1 MSSSDEDDDSPAQ
14 PAAAQKQDSTAS
26 SESAAASTST
36 SAASTPSPSKKEVY
50 DKDSI
55 VKEVQG
61 MERRKVSKQA
71 QEALKE
77 LYGDDYDEL
86 IGMEDQNKDQ
96 NNLKSKLQAKFGQW
110 FS

>member
-1 MSSSDEDDDSPAQ
+1 
-14 PAAAQKQDSTAS
+14 
-26 SESAAASTST
+26 
-36 SAASTPSPSKKEVY
+36 
-50 DKDSI
+50 
-55 VKEVQG
+55 